1 MNEFFSELVADPAIA
16 KWLPFFFILAVVYG
30 LLSITPIKWPKSVN
44 LIIALV
50 FAFFASGS
58 PSFMR
63 FFFKNFDLV
72 LWVFVG
78 IFFFVLF
85 IEVVQRVRKV
95 GITKGREEIPM
106 IFGLVSIILL
116 ITVGV
121 GALPAASGIVAMLGG
136 QQNFL
141 IAVGL
146 LLLVIVF
153 YFAYELGRPRG
164 IEELEKEIQKRKLE
178 KQKELQEEMGG

>member
-1 MNEFFSELVADPAIA
+1 
-16 KWLPFFFILAVVYG
+16 
-30 LLSITPIKWPKSVN
+30 
-44 LIIALV
+44 
-50 FAFFASGS
+50 
-58 PSFMR
+58 
-63 FFFKNFDLV
+63 
-72 LWVFVG
+72 
-78 IFFFVLF
+78 
-85 IEVVQRVRKV
+85 
-95 GITKGREEIPM
+95 M

-153 YFAYELGRPRG
+153 YFAYELGR
-164 IEELEKEIQKRKLE
+164 EELPAEVRQKIFE
-178 KQKELQEEMGG
+178 EELRRRQRAAGG

>member
-78 IFFFVLF
+78 IFFIVLF
-85 IEVVQRVRKV
+85 TELVQRVRKV

-153 YFAYELGRPRG
+153 YFAYELGR
-164 IEELEKEIQKRKLE
+164 EELPAEVRQKIFE
-178 KQKELQEEMGG
+178 EELRRRQRAAGG